1 MPNWLAGENSGT
13 LILVGFFA
21 MIVLTILGLR
31 VWLTNNANKNESGIS
46 YDSKV
51 NMKEFLIAVLVD
63 NPKNERTKGLTD
75 NDIIELYEQ
84 STEVAAF

>member
-1 MPNWLAGENSGT
+1 
-13 LILVGFFA
+13 